1 MSWTLLVGAPRNELL
16 SNCERSTTASSF
28 GINEPDNVN
37 QKISLYMIPLQAATP
52 VYSTTPLFWH
62 STRTLSIK
70 IHAYLYSGRTK
81 SAMVLGSPS

>member
-1 MSWTLLVGAPRNELL
+1 MSCCQIVNMAAQLPVLEVTH
-16 SNCERSTTASSF
+16 
-28 GINEPDNVN
+28 EPDNVN